1 MLNER
6 LKRMKA
12 RYFDTMP
19 NITAEHLELATEAY
33 HKFAGEAAPV
43 FRAKVVSYILENMTV
58 CINPDELII
67 GSPANTYR
75 GANLFMEYTSVKWLR
90 DELDEFPTRKTDP
103 YNITKADRDR
113 ILELFEYW
121 EGKAVEDLAPEILPP
136 EIERARQKDLIS
148 IGCRNG
154 VSGETTPNYRR
165 LLSLGLNGHIE
176 LCRELIREER
186 AKGGLVCRQ
195 PKIDFWTG
203 CIIIAEGIIR
213 YALRCAEKAEKM
225 AADES
230 DAKRKQELLNIA
242 RNCRNVPANPPE
254 NFHEAL
260 QFVWFIQVSFHV
272 EAPTTA
278 CGFGRFDQYMYPYL
292 EMDRSKGALTEDRDV
307 LELLECF
314 YLKCCEVYEVRDKWY
329 SKSFA
334 GYPMWEILMVGG
346 VDRQGNDA
354 TNALSYLCLDA
365 GADLQTTQ
373 PVLALRVHD
382 GTPADLLR
390 KGAEMVQKGM
400 ANPGFFSDKA
410 AMQMVQGKGCTIE
423 EARDW
428 CIVGCIQPAPGGGTT
443 DGSPDAGY
451 VNAPKMLELVLHN
464 GIDPLSGEQVG
475 LRTGEFSEF
484 QCIEEIMEAVKKQ
497 SVYFYEM
504 IRDGYNL
511 IVPVHASRL
520 PVMMASMAID
530 GCIEAGMS
538 VQEGGAKYTTSGMF
552 VTGPANLGDSLEA
565 IDQVVFRDKTLTLEQ
580 LVDILDKNF
589 EGEERVRQLLINKPA
604 KFGNDDPKV
613 DGLVRDYLTFVAETV
628 QDFDDARGGKY
639 SFCNL
644 SQTVNISHGEVTGA
658 TPDGR
663 KAGEPF
669 SDNSSPVMG
678 RDTSGP
684 TATVK
689 SVGAINQ
696 TAFHDGAL
704 FNLRFDPRG
713 IQGEKGLE
721 IVEGVIK
728 TYFDHGGE
736 HIQIN
741 VVDNETLKDA
751 QKNPEKYRGL
761 MVRVAGYMAYFTEL
775 DKAAQD
781 TIIDRTA
788 HLA

>member
-1 MLNER
+1 
-6 LKRMKA
+6 
-12 RYFDTMP
+12 
-19 NITAEHLELATEAY
+19 
-33 HKFAGEAAPV
+33 
-43 FRAKVVSYILENMTV
+43 
-58 CINPDELII
+58 
-67 GSPANTYR
+67 
-75 GANLFMEYTSVKWLR
+75 
-90 DELDEFPTRKTDP
+90 
-103 YNITKADRDR
+103 
-113 ILELFEYW
+113 
-121 EGKAVEDLAPEILPP
+121 
-136 EIERARQKDLIS
+136 
-148 IGCRNG
+148 
-154 VSGETTPNYRR
+154 
-165 LLSLGLNGHIE
+165 
-176 LCRELIREER
+176 
-186 AKGGLVCRQ
+186 
-195 PKIDFWTG
+195 
-203 CIIIAEGIIR
+203 
-213 YALRCAEKAEKM
+213 
-225 AADES
+225 
-230 DAKRKQELLNIA
+230 
-242 RNCRNVPANPPE
+242 
-254 NFHEAL
+254 
-260 QFVWFIQVSFHV
+260 
-272 EAPTTA
+272 
-278 CGFGRFDQYMYPYL
+278 
-292 EMDRSKGALTEDRDV
+292 
-307 LELLECF
+307 
-314 YLKCCEVYEVRDKWY
+314 
-329 SKSFA
+329 
-334 GYPMWEILMVGG
+334 MWEILMVGG

-365 GADLQTTQ
+365 AADLQTTQ
-373 PVLALRVHD
+373 PVLALRVHE
-382 GTPADLLR
+382 GTPGDLLR

-475 LRTGEFSEF
+475 LRTGELSQFT
-484 QCIEEIMEAVKKQ
+484 CIQEVLEAVKKQ

-530 GCIEAGMS
+530 GCIESGMS

-565 IDQVVFRDKTLTLEQ
+565 IDQVVFQDQTLTLEK
-580 LVDILDKNF
+580 LVDILDQNF
-589 EGEERVRQLLINKPA
+589 EGEERIRQLLINKPA

-613 DGLVRDYLTFVAETV
+613 DGLLRDYLTFVAETV
-628 QDFDDARGGKY
+628 QEFDDARGGKY

-663 KAGEPF
+663 RAGEPF

-713 IQGEKGLE
+713 IQGKKGLE

-741 VVDNETLKDA
+741 VVDNETLIDA

>member
-1 MLNER
+1 M
-6 LKRMKA
+6 
-12 RYFDTMP
+12 
-19 NITAEHLELATEAY
+19 
-33 HKFAGEAAPV
+33 
-43 FRAKVVSYILENMTV
+43 
-58 CINPDELII
+58 CQELI
-67 GSPANTYR
+67 
-75 GANLFMEYTSVKWLR
+75 
-90 DELDEFPTRKTDP
+90 D
-103 YNITKADRDR
+103 
-113 ILELFEYW
+113 
-121 EGKAVEDLAPEILPP
+121 
-136 EIERARQKDLIS
+136 
-148 IGCRNG
+148 
-154 VSGETTPNYRR
+154 
-165 LLSLGLNGHIE
+165 
-176 LCRELIREER
+176 EER
-186 AKGGLVCRQ
+186 AKGGHVSRQ
-195 PKIDFWTG
+195 AKIDFWTG
-203 CIIIAEGIIR
+203 CIIIAEGLIR
-213 YALRCAEKAEKM
+213 YANRCADKAESM
-225 AADES
+225 ACAELDS
-230 DAKRKQELLNIA
+230 TRKAELLAIA
-242 RNCRNVPANPPE
+242 GNCRNVPANPPE

-260 QFVWFIQVSFHV
+260 QFVWFIQVSFHI

-292 EMDRSKGALTEDRDV
+292 ALDRERGELASDEDV

-346 VDRQGNDA
+346 VDRQGEDA

-365 GADLQTTQ
+365 AADLQTTQ

-382 GTPADLLR
+382 KTPADLLR
-390 KGAEMVQKGM
+390 KGALMVQKGM

-464 GIDPLSGEQVG
+464 GVDPLTGELVG
-475 LRTGEFSEF
+475 LQTGDLSKFKSVEDL
-484 QCIEEIMEAVKKQ
+484 MDAVKKQ
-497 SVYFYEM
+497 SIHFYEM

-511 IVPVHASRL
+511 IVPIHAERL

-530 GCIEAGMS
+530 GCIESGKS
-538 VQEGGAKYTTSGMF
+538 VQQGGAKYSTAGMF

-565 IDQVVFRDKTLTLEQ
+565 IDQIVFQDKTLTLEE
-580 LVDILDKNF
+580 LVEILDKNF
-589 EGEERVRQLLINKPA
+589 EGEERIRQLLINRPA
-604 KFGNDDPKV
+604 KFGNDIPKV
-613 DGLVRDYLTFVAETV
+613 DGLVRDYLTYIAETV
-628 QDFDDARGGKY
+628 QQYDDSRGGKY

-644 SQTVNISHGEVTGA
+644 SQTVNISHGEMTGA

-663 KAGEPF
+663 KAYEPF

-678 RDTSGP
+678 RDISGP

-728 TYFDHGGE
+728 TYFDNGGE

-741 VVDNETLKDA
+741 VVDNETLIDA

>member
-6 LKRMKA
+6 LHRMKT
-12 RYFDTMP
+12 RYFDTRP

-33 HKFAGEAAPV
+33 QLYAGEAAPI
-43 FRAKVVSYILENMTV
+43 FRAKVMSYIMEHMTV
-58 CINPDELII
+58 CIFPDELIV
-67 GSPANTYR
+67 GSPTNTYK
-75 GANLFMEYTSVKWLR
+75 GANLFMEYTSTGWLR
-90 DELDEFPTRKTDP
+90 DELDEFPTRTTDP
-103 YNITKADRDR
+103 YDITPEDKEK
-113 ILELFEYW
+113 ILKLFEYW
-121 EGKAVEDLAPEILPP
+121 EGKAVEDLAPSILPP
-136 EIERARQKDLIS
+136 EIEDARQKDLIS
-148 IGCRNG
+148 VGCRNG
-154 VSGETTPNYRR
+154 VSGETTPNYSR
-165 LLSLGLNGHIE
+165 LLSLGLSGHIAR
-176 LCRELIREER
+176 CRELIEEER
-186 AKGGLVCRQ
+186 AKGGHVSRQ

-203 CIIIAEGIIR
+203 CIIMAEGIIR
-213 YALRCAEKAEKM
+213 YAERCAEKAEEM
-225 AADES
+225 AAAES
-230 DAKRKQELLNIA
+230 DASRKAELLVIA
-242 RNCRNVPANPPE
+242 ENCRHVPANPPRS
-254 NFHEAL
+254 FHEAL
-260 QFVWFIQVSFHV
+260 QFVWLIQVSFHI

-292 EMDRSKGALTEDRDV
+292 QLDRERGLLTDDADV

-346 VDRQGNDA
+346 VDRHGGDA
-354 TNALSYLCLDA
+354 TNPLSYLCLDA
-365 GADLQTTQ
+365 GAALQTTQ

-382 GTPADLLR
+382 GTPPELLR

-410 AMQMVQGKGCTIE
+410 AMRMVQGKGCTIE

-451 VNAPKMLELVLHN
+451 VNAPKMLELALHN
-464 GIDPLSGEQVG
+464 GIDPLTGELVG
-475 LRTGEFSEF
+475 LQTGELSEF
-484 QCIEEIMEAVKKQ
+484 TSVEDIMDAVKKQ
-497 SVYFYEM
+497 SVHFYEM

-511 IVPVHASRL
+511 IVPIHAERL

-530 GCIEAGMS
+530 GCIESGKS
-538 VQEGGAKYTTSGMF
+538 VQQGGAKYSTAGMF

-565 IDQVVFRDKTLTLEQ
+565 IDQVVFKDGTLTLEE
-580 LVDILDKNF
+580 LVAILDKNF
-589 EGEERVRQLLINKPA
+589 EGEERIRQLLINKPA
-604 KFGNDDPKV
+604 KFGNDIPKV
-613 DGLVRDYLTFVAETV
+613 DGLVRDYLTYIAETV
-628 QDFDDARGGKY
+628 QEYDDSRGGKY

-644 SQTVNISHGEVTGA
+644 SQTVNISHGEMTGA

-663 KAGEPF
+663 KAYEPF

-678 RDTSGP
+678 RDISGP

-728 TYFDHGGE
+728 TYFDNGGE

-741 VVDNETLKDA
+741 VVDNETLIDA
-751 QKNPEKYRGL
+751 QKNPEKHRGL

>member
-6 LKRMKA
+6 LTRMKN

-33 HKFAGEAAPV
+33 KKFAGEAAPV
-43 FRAKVVSYILENMTV
+43 FRAKVIAYIMENMTV
-58 CINPDELII
+58 CINPDELIV
-67 GSPANTYR
+67 GSPTNTYK
-75 GANLFMEYTSVKWLR
+75 GANLFMEYTSTGWLAA
-90 DELDEFPTRKTDP
+90 ELNDFPTRKTDP
-103 YNITKADRDR
+103 YNITPKDKAR
-113 ILELFEYW
+113 ILELFKYW
-121 EGKAVEDLAPEILPP
+121 EGKALEDLAPEVLPA

-154 VSGETTPNYRR
+154 VSGETTPNYHR
-165 LLSLGLNGHIE
+165 LLTLGLNGHITMCE
-176 LCRELIREER
+176 DLIRQER
-186 AKGGLVCRQ
+186 AKGGHKLRQ

-203 CIIIAEGIIR
+203 CIIISKGLIR
-213 YALRCAEKAEKM
+213 YAERCALKAEEM
-225 AADES
+225 ALQEKDSQRRE
-230 DAKRKQELLNIA
+230 ELLAIA
-242 RNCRNVPANPPE
+242 KHCRHVPANPPR

-260 QFVWFIQVSFHV
+260 QFVWFIQVSFHI

-278 CGFGRFDQYMYPYL
+278 CGLGRFDQYMIPYL
-292 EMDRSKGALTEDRDV
+292 EMDRKTGNLTEDAKV

-346 VDRQGNDA
+346 VDRQGKDA
-354 TNALSYLCLDA
+354 TNALTYLCLDA

-373 PVLALRVHD
+373 PVLALRVHED
-382 GTPADLLR
+382 MPKDLLR
-390 KGAEMVQKGM
+390 KGALMVQKGM
-400 ANPGFFSDKA
+400 ANPGFFNDKA
-410 AMQMVQGKGCTIE
+410 AMAMVLGKGCTLE

-428 CIVGCIQPAPGGGTT
+428 NIVGCIQPAPGGGTT

-464 GIDPLSGEQVG
+464 GFDPISKEQLG
-475 LRTGEFSEF
+475 LKTGELSDFKS
-484 QCIEEIMEAVKKQ
+484 IEDIMEAVKKQ
-497 SVYFYEM
+497 TVHFYGL

-511 IVPVHASRL
+511 IVPLHAVRL
-520 PVMMASMAID
+520 PVMLASMAID
-530 GCIEAGMS
+530 GCIESGMS

-552 VTGPANLGDSLEA
+552 ITGPANLGDSIEA
-565 IDQVVFRDKTLTLEQ
+565 IEQVVFKDKVLSLEE
-580 LVDILDKNF
+580 LVDILDKDF
-589 EGEERVRQLLINKPA
+589 QGEERIRQLLINKPA
-604 KFGNDDPKV
+604 KFGNDNEHV
-613 DGLVRDYLTFVAETV
+613 DGIVRDYLTFVAETV
-628 QDFDDARGGKY
+628 QEFDDSRGGKY

-658 TPDGR
+658 TADGR
-663 KAGEPF
+663 RAYEPY
-669 SDNSSPVMG
+669 SDNASPVMG
-678 RDTSGP
+678 RDISGP

-689 SVGAINQ
+689 SVGSINQ

-704 FNLRFDPRG
+704 FNLRFDPKG
-713 IQGEKGLE
+713 IQGEKGLD

-741 VVDNETLKDA
+741 VVDNETLIQA